1 MYKKLLFDLDDTLVD
16 DNENRKYAFRKILE
30 ERNILVSEK
39 IINDFLL
46 FDSKFWSDRAE
57 GKIKDPY
64 EFKNKEERTK
74 WIRAYRFVLF
84 FKDIT
89 LEEGIDI
96 NNKYIDYLK
105 EYIVPIKNA
114 KEVLKYLYNKNY
126 DIYIITNSPIKI
138 VNDKL
143 IKSNLKKYISDIFTA
158 EEVGHMKPH
167 DMFFKNIFDKVGY
180 DKDNMFI
187 IGDELNQDIAGAIY
201 NNIDSCWFNKNKI
214 NNNTSFIPTYEID
227 DLIKLKDIL

>member
-16 DNENRKYAFRKILE
+16 DDENRKYAFRKILE
-30 ERNILVSEK
+30 EKNILVSKK

-96 NNKYIDYLK
+96 NNKYIEYLK
-105 EYIVPIKNA
+105 ECVVPVKNA
-114 KEVLKYLYNKNY
+114 IEVLEYLYNKNY

-138 VNDKL
+138 VDSKL
-143 IKSNLKKYISDIFTA
+143 TKSGLKKYISDVYTA

-167 DMFFKNIFDKVGY
+167 EIFFNSIFNKIGY
-180 DKDNMFI
+180 DKENMLI
-187 IGDELNQDIAGAIY
+187 IGDKLNQDIAGAIY

-214 NNNTSFIPTYEID
+214 INNTLFIPAYEID